1 MFPQKIAGLLVLVL
15 ATGFIGCASTPPN
28 ATPIAM
34 TANPTNEIEKT
45 QSMINEARERQVDVL
60 SPTNFTK
67 AEEALNKAISKKS
80 SGKSNE
86 DILEQ
91 ISYSRAYLKEAAD
104 KTQLAL
110 TQLPGIQDARR
121 GAMVAGANEAYPRDW
136 NRIGKEL
143 ESVTKS
149 IEKGNLK
156 PSDKKASDIITEYK
170 KLEVDAVTKRALGQA
185 DNNLKI
191 AEKNKAQKIAPKTY
205 TAATMKYENAAKII
219 AANPRNSVAINK
231 ASQDAT
237 RESLH
242 LVEVMNKVKQGNTE
256 DLVLQSEKQ
265 QRAISSLR
273 KENNQTEAELNEMA
287 RQQAELQRSQMLI
300 NQAANIR
307 SQFKPSEAE
316 VFTEKGR
323 VTLRL
328 KSLQFPVNQ
337 ATLGTKNQALLERV
351 NEAIETTGPARIIVE
366 GHTDSTGNPNR
377 NMTLSERRAKS
388 VQDYL
393 VANGAVT
400 LSNVEAVGLGSTK
413 PVSDNS
419 TASGRAQNRRIE
431 IIIEPL
437 SR

>member
-1 MFPQKIAGLLVLVL
+1 ML

-28 ATPIAM
+28 AIPIAQ
-34 TANPTNEIEKT
+34 TANPAAEIEKT
-45 QSMINEARERQVDVL
+45 QKLINEARERQMDVL

-67 AEEALNKAISKKS
+67 AEQALNKAIDKKS

-91 ISYSRAYLKEAAD
+91 ISYSRTYLKQAAD
-104 KTQLAL
+104 STQLAIR
-110 TQLPGIQDARR
+110 QLPGIQDARR
-121 GAMVAGANEAYPRDW
+121 GAMIAGANEAYPRDW
-136 NRIGKEL
+136 NRVGKEL

-149 IEKGNLK
+149 IEKGNLS
-156 PSDKKASDIITEYK
+156 PSDKKSAAIIGEYRQ
-170 KLEVDAVTKRALGQA
+170 LEIDAVTKRVLSQA
-185 DNNLKI
+185 DNNLKA
-191 AEKNKAQKIAPKTY
+191 AEKDKAEKMAPRSY
-205 TAATMKYENAAKII
+205 TAATMKYQNAAKII
-219 AANPRNSVAINK
+219 AANPRNAMAINK

-273 KENNQTEAELNEMA
+273 KENNMNEAEMNEMA

-328 KSLQFPVNQ
+328 KSLQFPPNQ
-337 ATLGTKNQALLERV
+337 ASLGRKNEALLERV
-351 NEAIETTGPARIIVE
+351 NEAIETTGPARVIVE

-400 LSNVEAVGLGSTK
+400 LANVEAVGLGSTK
-413 PVSDNS
+413 PVSDNK
-419 TASGRAQNRRIE
+419 TATGRAQNRRIE